1 MSWLQ
6 SIRAAWRDFIGGLR
20 GYDVAQCPWCKGQV
34 HVMDDKTGRAV
45 DVFMAHVS
53 PECEWWKAMRLSG
66 GANDYM
72 REALARGEIQPFKE
86 GA

>member
-1 MSWLQ
+1 MMTVLDLRFLSAIDRVESSPSSWLQ

-20 GYDVAQCPWCKGQV
+20 GFDVAQCPWCKGQV

-53 PECEWWKAMRLSG
+53 PECE
-66 GANDYM
+66 
-72 REALARGEIQPFKE
+72 
-86 GA
+86 